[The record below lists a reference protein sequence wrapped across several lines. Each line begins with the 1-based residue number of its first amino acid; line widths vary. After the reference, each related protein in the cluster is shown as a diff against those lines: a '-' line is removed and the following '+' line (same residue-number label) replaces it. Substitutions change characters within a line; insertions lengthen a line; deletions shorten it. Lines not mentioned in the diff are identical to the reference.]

1 MSKYYIKND
10 DNGKFLYI
18 DEDETI
24 VEEVD
29 RTSFASDYESLRV
42 ANTIRKIILD
52 RFPMANVVCS

>member
-18 DEDETI
+18 DEDETHI
-24 VEEVD
+24 EEVD
-29 RTSFASDYESLRV
+29 RSSFASDYESFRV